1 MDCLAM
7 ARRWTSRTSHVVATV
22 TCLSVLSACAPA
34 ALPAPTAA
42 APTTPPTAAPK
53 PTTAPA
59 LTSISVSY
67 PEGGA
72 HLPLF
77 LARDTGIFAKHGLDV
92 TLKGL
97 GGGSVAS
104 AALIGG
110 DIQIADITGS
120 EITSAD
126 ANGADILA
134 LGTLDPVYPY
144 VFEVTPDIKT
154 KDDLIGRSIAIRAI
168 GDATDIATRVA
179 LKHAGL
185 DPDKDVTILAL
196 TQENARMAA
205 LTSGQM
211 CCSVAQVQDRIALE
225 KIGFHVLF
233 DLTAQG
239 LPNAQGVIATQR
251 AYASAHPEVVQNFV
265 NALVESIARMKANK
279 TAALPVLKAQ
289 LSLEDDD
296 IVNATYDFFAGS
308 VVPSVPLPAPAQFA
322 DGIAILGEKNEK
334 VKSLDISK
342 YIDTSYVQKAV
353 ALGLDKP

>member
-1 MDCLAM
+1 
-7 ARRWTSRTSHVVATV
+7 
-22 TCLSVLSACAPA
+22 VLSACAPA